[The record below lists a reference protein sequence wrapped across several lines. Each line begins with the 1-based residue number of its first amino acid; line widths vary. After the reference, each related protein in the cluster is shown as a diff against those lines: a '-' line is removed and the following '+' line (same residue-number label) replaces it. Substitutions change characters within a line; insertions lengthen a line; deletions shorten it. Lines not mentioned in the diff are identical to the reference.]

1 MHHYDQYSGDAAII
15 IIFIHYT
22 VRVLLV
28 SLYLSLAAKINSV
41 STSLSIVSHRRLE
54 FGTDTARMGSGS
66 KQNFIKGLR
75 FWTSSVK
82 IVALHFCSKVRGSK
96 RCS

>member
-1 MHHYDQYSGDAAII
+1 MYHYDQYSGDAVII

-28 SLYLSLAAKINSV
+28 SLYLSLATKINPV
-41 STSLSIVSHRRLE
+41 LTSLLIVSHRRLE
-54 FGTDTARMGSGS
+54 FGTDTARMGAGS
-66 KQNFIKGLR
+66 KQNYIKGLR

-82 IVALHFCSKVRGSK
+82 IVALHFCGKVWGSK
-96 RCS
+96 RCA